1 MYEGI
6 NYLEEEK
13 DRKPTKYAIRIARK
27 LWGGELSNGI
37 IEPGKK
43 LEKDRVVLQG
53 EKLALL
59 KSKLI

>member
-43 LEKDRVVLQG
+43 VGKRSCGAPRRKVSVV
-53 EKLALL
+53 K
-59 KSKLI
+59 K